1 MTKINKHRRVFDRL
15 KRMVRHSGF
24 PVSDASRFAVK
35 FSGPD
40 DPWTAS
46 LEIEWTW
53 LGRGHWHCF
62 FFPWWPNDKHDLQGN

>member
-1 MTKINKHRRVFDRL
+1 MSKTDDKKTGVPRSLDGL
-15 KRMVRHSGF
+15 VRHHGF

-40 DPWTAS
+40 GPWTAS

-62 FFPWWPNDKHDLQGN
+62 FFPWWPNG